1 MIDVIISSSTERKV
15 EWDHWI
21 WEQKSLNTI
30 HSKIT
35 IVYISNPKASD
46 VMLPVLNKRSG
57 MASSFYHYIMSSS
70 TLIYDVASIEQKE
83 LTTSSSSG

>member
-70 TLIYDVASIEQKE
+70 TLFMMLQVLSERK
-83 LTTSSSSG
+83 